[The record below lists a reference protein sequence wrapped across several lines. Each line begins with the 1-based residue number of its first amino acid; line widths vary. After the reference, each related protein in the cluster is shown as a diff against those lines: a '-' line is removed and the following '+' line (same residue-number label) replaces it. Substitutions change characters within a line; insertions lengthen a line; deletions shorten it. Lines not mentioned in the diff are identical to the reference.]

1 MFDNR
6 QHQHPTKCFKHL
18 TTISILDKKGPIR
31 ILDMPSKTNNTYFVT
46 APTMASTSTAVSDS
60 SKAAISAQHSLKRA
74 RIIFS
79 NASGTPKNTLFV
91 PRVDEVLHSRA
102 LTRKRLMLYGSR
114 GTVSSGDKDRNGT
127 ATKSSSALVVSNN
140 DNNGDNKQG
149 GAGEGAIVIAKNAKK
164 SKASVKIPT
173 PKWHAPWRL
182 STVISAHLGW
192 VRSIAFDP
200 TNDMFATGGADS
212 VIKIF
217 DTAKAC
223 VGAEDALK
231 LTLTGHLNAIRGMVF
246 SDRHPYL
253 FSAGEDKM
261 VKCWDLET
269 NQVIRHYHGHLSG
282 VFALKMH
289 PTLDILVTGGRD
301 AVARVWDM
309 RSRYQI
315 HCLAGHENTVGS
327 ILTKP
332 TDPQVITGSYDNT
345 IKLWDLAAGK
355 CMTTLTHHKK
365 AIRALAMPSFENTFM
380 SGAADVL
387 KKWQAKDGRLIKN
400 MSGHNS
406 VINALAINDD
416 GVAVS
421 AADDGTMNF
430 WDYHTGYCFQ
440 KSQTIPQP
448 GSLDAENGIFAAEFD
463 LTGTRL
469 ITGET
474 DKTIKIWKQDENASE
489 ISDPIDM
496 VSWRKQCLA
505 EARQRY

>member
-1 MFDNR
+1 MTEGN
-6 QHQHPTKCFKHL
+6 
-18 TTISILDKKGPIR
+18 
-31 ILDMPSKTNNTYFVT
+31 
-46 APTMASTSTAVSDS
+46 STDGCSRVV
-60 SKAAISAQHSLKRA
+60 AAESGRTSLKRA
-74 RIIFS
+74 RILFS
-79 NASGTPKNTLFV
+79 NSSGIPTSSLLV
-91 PRVDEVLHSRA
+91 PRVDNELRKKAIARKTSLLYPDIKRPSDGASSSTKSATSNA
-102 LTRKRLMLYGSR
+102 LTVSNESR
-114 GTVSSGDKDRNGT
+114 PQDKATTGNDVSSR
-127 ATKSSSALVVSNN
+127 
-140 DNNGDNKQG
+140 
-149 GAGEGAIVIAKNAKK
+149 EGAIVIAGKSKKK
-164 SKASVKIPT
+164 SVRIPS

-182 STVISAHLGW
+182 TTVISAHLGW

-200 TNDMFATGGADS
+200 TNDMFATGAADN

-231 LTLTGHLNAIRGMVF
+231 LTLTGHISPVRGLAF
-246 SDRHPYL
+246 SPRHPYL

-282 VFALKMH
+282 VFDLKLH

-309 RSRYQI
+309 RTKHQI
-315 HCLAGHENTVGS
+315 HCLTGHDNTVGA

-332 TDPQVITGSYDNT
+332 TDPQIITSSYDGT

-365 AIRALAMPSFENTFM
+365 AVRALAMPSFESTFL
-380 SGAADVL
+380 SGAADSC
-387 KKWQAKDGRLIKN
+387 KKWQAKDGRLIRN
-400 MSGHNS
+400 FSGHNS
-406 VINALAINDD
+406 VVNALAINDD
-416 GVAVS
+416 GVALS
-421 AADDGTMNF
+421 AADDGTMRF

-440 KSQTIPQP
+440 STETIPQP

-505 EARQRY
+505 ESRQRY